1 MSVSVVYW
9 SGTGNTQAMAEAVA
23 EGIRAAGAEADV
35 MEVANADAA
44 ALAAENAFALG
55 CPSMGA
61 EQLEETEM
69 EPFVETLEPLVSGK
83 KILLFGSYG
92 WGDGEWMRSWEK
104 TCREDGALL
113 AADCVICNEEPDEEG
128 LQSCL
133 NMGRALAEA

>member
-1 MSVSVVYW
+1 MNPYSREC
-9 SGTGNTQAMAEAVA
+9 EAKLK
-23 EGIRAAGAEADV
+23 D
-35 MEVANADAA
+35 
-44 ALAAENAFALG
+44 
-55 CPSMGA
+55 
-61 EQLEETEM
+61 
-69 EPFVETLEPLVSGK
+69 K
-83 KILLFGSYG
+83 KIGLFGSYG